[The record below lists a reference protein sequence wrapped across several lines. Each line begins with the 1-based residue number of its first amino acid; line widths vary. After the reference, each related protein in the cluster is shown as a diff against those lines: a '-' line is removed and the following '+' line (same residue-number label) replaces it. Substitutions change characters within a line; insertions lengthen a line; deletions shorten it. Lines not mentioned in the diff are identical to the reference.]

1 MVQVWIVKSLE
12 GSLTSKIKWKE
23 LKGYIMIETYSI
35 GKKGRPKAATDQQ
48 HTGTFDLISVDTNL
62 LNPYINPTTETN
74 SFSSHSYSH
83 SYSPRKQSGL
93 SDT

>member
-35 GKKGRPKAATDQQ
+35 GKKR
-48 HTGTFDLISVDTNL
+48 
-62 LNPYINPTTETN
+62 ET
-74 SFSSHSYSH
+74 
-83 SYSPRKQSGL
+83 
-93 SDT
+93 